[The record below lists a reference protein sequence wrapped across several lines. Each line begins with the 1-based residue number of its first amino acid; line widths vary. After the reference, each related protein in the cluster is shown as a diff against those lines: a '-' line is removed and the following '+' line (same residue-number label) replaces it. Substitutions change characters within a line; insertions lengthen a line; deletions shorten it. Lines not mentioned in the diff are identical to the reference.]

1 MAGSSAAQEACHH
14 LPNMPPWCPDPAP
27 CQETESPGSQAVQL
41 EGSKSDSPSRFD
53 NHPVGSCLEGAV
65 VGSVGC
71 QSSVPSAVLR
81 PSLNLLQNPLLQK
94 PQSIHQSLRKALLA
108 WDNWKKKPKKSERNL
123 NITYD
128 LLKHLSNQ
136 KRLPENHAL
145 YKLWY
150 TINKYWVTSAVVI

>member
-41 EGSKSDSPSRFD
+41 EGSKSDSRSRFD
-53 NHPVGSCLEGAV
+53 YHPVGSCLEGAV

-94 PQSIHQSLRKALLA
+94 AQSIHQSLRKALLA
-108 WDNWKKKPKKSERNL
+108 WDNCKKNLRSQKEIWISHMICWNTSRTKSGCLRIMHCTN
-123 NITYD
+123 YD
-128 LLKHLSNQ
+128 TQ
-136 KRLPENHAL
+136 
-145 YKLWY
+145 
-150 TINKYWVTSAVVI
+150 